1 MLHLLPDHIRRPR
14 SVEYLFSLYSTLPSV
29 YGMICDDGLKSDLTL
44 MTVEEGLVLNCEIVR
59 RAPPEDGLDRLLML
73 IAWHYI
79 DSLLL
84 LCN

>member
-1 MLHLLPDHIRRPR
+1 
-14 SVEYLFSLYSTLPSV
+14 
-29 YGMICDDGLKSDLTL
+29 MICDDGLKSDLTL